1 MRVLI
6 AYASKTGNTEECAYK
21 IKGFMK
27 TESVDLINLKH
38 QSQVDLKL
46 YDKIVIGTPLYMGQ
60 PAKQFKQFVEKNM
73 NELMNK
79 EMYLYVCGLARGQ
92 EGIDLLQKQVSPKL
106 FGHAKFVGQLG
117 GDVYLQ
123 KLNPVY
129 KWMMKKILSESK
141 PQLGLS
147 IEEIEKFASEI
158 ES

>member
-27 TESVDLINLKH
+27 TESIDLINLKK
-38 QSQVDLKL
+38 QNQVDLTL
-46 YDKIVIGTPLYMGQ
+46 YDKVVIGTPLYMGQ
-60 PAKQFKQFVEKNM
+60 PARPFRQFIEKNA

-92 EGIDLLQKQVSPKL
+92 EGVDLLQKQVSPKL
-106 FGHAKFVGQLG
+106 FDHAKYVGQLG
-117 GDVYLQ
+117 GDVHLQ

-129 KWMMKKILSESK
+129 KWMMRKILAESK
-141 PQLGLS
+141 PQLGLAT
-147 IEEIEKFASEI
+147 EEIEKFASKI